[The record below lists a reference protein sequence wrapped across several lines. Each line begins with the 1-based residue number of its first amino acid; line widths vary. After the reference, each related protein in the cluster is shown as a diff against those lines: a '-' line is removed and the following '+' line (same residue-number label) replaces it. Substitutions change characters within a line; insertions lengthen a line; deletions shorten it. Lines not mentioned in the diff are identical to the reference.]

1 MQALFLVSLP
11 RSMSSG
17 DEGREHHSTHRYCQ
31 HRESD
36 DASSP
41 RVHNTSAY
49 DPARTVT
56 AHIQRNRLPIYE
68 PAIMEMMTDK
78 TQPRTSLSPDE
89 TAIPAVATGTSLW
102 VVAWVILSITS
113 GVDQGASSVWW
124 WAVAAVGT
132 LTGAIGLVFFRWRR
146 SRLQAR

>member
-1 MQALFLVSLP
+1 
-11 RSMSSG
+11 MSSG

-41 RVHNTSAY
+41 RVHNASAY

-56 AHIQRNRLPIYE
+56 AHIQRNRLPIYG

-78 TQPRTSLSPDE
+78 IQPRTSLSPDE
-89 TAIPAVATGTSLW
+89 TAIPAVATGTILW
-102 VVAWVILSITS
+102 VAAWVILSITS

>member
-1 MQALFLVSLP
+1 
-11 RSMSSG
+11 MSSRN
-17 DEGREHHSTHRYCQ
+17 EGREHCSTHRY
-31 HRESD
+31 REHGKSD

-41 RVHNTSAY
+41 RVHNASAY

-56 AHIQRNRLPIYE
+56 AHIQRNRLPIYG

-78 TQPRTSLSPDE
+78 IQPRTSLSPDE
-89 TAIPAVATGTSLW
+89 TAIPAVATGTILW